1 MALPEVKA
9 WSSQIEKSS
18 RGKAHGAVIE
28 DDSAPRLIN
37 GKPYWQFSFVEN
49 RPQAT
54 HRVQSF
60 LVEKSSGEILV
71 DDLEAGTVLSLTQW
85 RRTVHR
91 VEVRA
96 AQ

>member
-1 MALPEVKA
+1 
-9 WSSQIEKSS
+9 
-18 RGKAHGAVIE
+18 
-28 DDSAPRLIN
+28 
-37 GKPYWQFSFVEN
+37 
-49 RPQAT
+49 
-54 HRVQSF
+54 VQSF